1 MTEKR
6 TNETKTKKLWM
17 LLTGVLITTFSILG
31 YFGTEVYRKAPP
43 IPEKIVTS
51 GGELIMTKDDILD
64 GQQVW
69 QSMGGQHVGSIWGHG
84 AYQAPD
90 WTADWLHRELSWM
103 LNYWAQEK
111 HQSSFEELDSENQGA
126 LLARLKTTYKTN
138 TYDKNTGTVVISE
151 DRYRAFKA
159 TSIHYIDLFGDTP
172 SMQKLREDYAIQE
185 NAIPDKESRL
195 KMATFYYWTVWA
207 AVTERPGKNVTYTNN
222 WPHEPLLD
230 MKPSS
235 ESVLWTII
243 SVTLLLMGIG
253 GLVWYLAFKKRDNE
267 EIHQVPKE
275 DPFDKIPVTPS
286 MKSLWKYC
294 AVVILLFV
302 LQVILGGVLAHYTV
316 EGQSFYGL
324 PLSKILPYSLA
335 RTWHIQIALFWIATS
350 FLTTGLFLAPII
362 NGGKDPKYQRIGVNV
377 LFGALLTI
385 VFGSL
390 LGEYLAIHH
399 IIGIKLN
406 FWFGHQG
413 YEYIEL
419 GRVWQIALLIG
430 FVLWL
435 VLMLRCIIPAIKRT
449 KEHRSL
455 LVMFAGATAA
465 IALFYGAGLFYG
477 SRTHLSVME
486 YWRWWVVHLWVEGF
500 FEVFA
505 TVSLA
510 IIFSRLG
517 LIKTQHAT
525 QASLASTC
533 LFLLGGIPG
542 TFHHLYFSG
551 TPTSVTAIGACF
563 SALEVVPLMLIGYE
577 AWETSRRTHQ
587 ASWMKKYTWPITFF
601 VGVAFWN
608 LVGAGILGF
617 MINPPV
623 ALYYMQGLNTT
634 AAHAHA
640 ATFGVYGL
648 LSLGLILIV
657 MRKLTAQ
664 HYQWK
669 EHWLKVSFWAMN
681 IGLALMLVLS
691 LLPVGLLQTWANIEH
706 GLWYAR
712 SEAFLQSG
720 IIPTLRWMRIIG
732 DSIFIF
738 GVGALAYFV
747 AGVAFGWS
755 LKRQEESQLNE
766 KNQDILS
773 ELETV

>member
-1 MTEKR
+1 MIEKL
-6 TNETKTKKLWM
+6 NKKNKTKKLWL
-17 LLTGVLITTFSILG
+17 LLTGVLITAFSILG

-43 IPEKIVTS
+43 IPERIVAS
-51 GGELIMTKDDILD
+51 NGELIMTKDDILD

-90 WTADWLHRELSWM
+90 WTADWLHRELTW
-103 LNYWAQEK
+103 LLDFWAEK
-111 HQSSFEELDSENQGA
+111 EHQNLFEELDSESQGA

-138 TYDKNTGTVVISE
+138 TYDKNSDTVIINE
-151 DRYRAFKA
+151 DRHRAFEA
-159 TSIHYIDLFGDTP
+159 TRVHYIELFGDTP
-172 SMQKLREDYAIQE
+172 SKQALRKDYALQE
-185 NAIPDKESRL
+185 NAVPDKENRF
-195 KMATFYYWTVWA
+195 KMTAFYYWTVWA
-207 AVTERPGKNVTYTNN
+207 AVTERPGKNSTYTNN

-243 SVTLLLMGIG
+243 SVTLLLIGIG
-253 GLVWYLAFKKRDNE
+253 GLIWYQSFKKGTDE
-267 EIHQVPKE
+267 EIHNAPKD
-275 DPFDKIPVTPS
+275 DPFDNITMTPS

-294 AVVILLFV
+294 AVVILLFI
-302 LQVILGGVLAHYTV
+302 LQVLLGGALAHYTV
-316 EGQSFYGL
+316 EGQNFYGF

-335 RTWHIQIALFWIATS
+335 RTWHIQTALFWIATS
-350 FLTTGLFLAPII
+350 FLTAGLFLAPMI

-377 LFGALLTI
+377 LFGALLAV

-399 IIGIKLN
+399 IIGVDLN

-419 GRVWQIALLIG
+419 GRIWQVALIIG
-430 FVLWL
+430 LGLWL
-435 VLMLRCIIPAIKRT
+435 TLMLRCICPAIKRI

-455 LVMFAGATAA
+455 LVMFAGASIA
-465 IALFYGAGLFYG
+465 IGLFYSAGLFYG

-505 TVSLA
+505 TVSIAL
-510 IIFSRLG
+510 IFSRLG
-517 LIKTQHAT
+517 LIKTEHAT
-525 QASLASTC
+525 QASLASAC
-533 LFLLGGIPG
+533 IFLIGGIPG

-551 TPTSVTAIGACF
+551 TPTSITAIGACF
-563 SALEVVPLMLIGYE
+563 SALEVIPLVLIGYE
-577 AWETSRRTHQ
+577 AWETSKRVHQ
-587 ASWMKKYTWPITFF
+587 APWMTKYAWPIKFF

-608 LVGAGILGF
+608 FVGAGILGF

-634 AAHAHA
+634 AVHAHA

-657 MRKLTAQ
+657 LRKLTAQ

-681 IGLALMLVLS
+681 FGLALMLVLS
-691 LLPVGLLQTWANIEH
+691 LLPIGLLQTWTNVEH

-712 SEAFLQSG
+712 GELFLQGSL
-720 IIPTLRWMRIIG
+720 ITSLRWMRIIG

-738 GVGALAYFV
+738 GVGALAYFIT
-747 AGVAFGWS
+747 GLAFGWS
-755 LKRQEESQLNE
+755 LKKQEESYLNKE
-766 KNQDILS
+766 SQDTLP